1 MEIKFED
8 ITIHPLSSGAN
19 EVLFFYE
26 GKLFRA
32 PHKLYLK
39 RHYILMDSPTALQKI
54 KETNFVLNHPQHGHL
69 NVFELTKHDHLVS
82 IAESS
87 LVKRV
92 EFLKTIC
99 KTNMWLMERGYVLR
113 DVHENNIFDSIDGII
128 WLDWGAVSSIIKDDD
143 LPWTPSTVSLSN
155 AFYMAHKYVYNL
167 LGPKTSHLRYDLF
180 VAEKENSPIA
190 SIASKNPKD
199 INTWEL
205 LVQKLSA
212 VNPTSIET
220 HWADVYSPHLS
231 ADNIAVSSPKGTA
244 AANFIDQIQ
253 YNTVTD
259 VGCNK
264 GYYTLYA
271 AKKARS
277 AIGFDVDEKCI
288 AIANG
293 RVPKEMP
300 VLFAYKDIR
309 DFIEF
314 DINNTLPSAI
324 FIDNKMRQFSEAR
337 YSSDLVMALAI
348 VHHIGKLIPHTKFAE
363 ILMNLSKKYILIED
377 IETKEIYQKEFE
389 DNGFYLVGRTD
400 SFPKPRTMSLYCRK

>member
-8 ITIHPLSSGAN
+8 ITIHPLSSGAH
-19 EVLFFYE
+19 ETLFFYE

-32 PHKLYLK
+32 PYKPYLK
-39 RHYILMDSPTALQKI
+39 RHYTLMDGPSALQKI
-54 KETNFVLNHPQHGHL
+54 KETDFVLNHPKHGHL
-69 NVFELTKHDHLVS
+69 NVFELTPYDHLTS

-87 LVKRV
+87 LMKRV
-92 EFLKTIC
+92 EFLKTMC
-99 KTNMWLMERGYVLR
+99 KTNIWLMERGYVLR
-113 DVHENNIFDSIDGII
+113 DIHENNIFDSIDGII
-128 WLDWGAVSSIIKDDD
+128 WLDWGSVSSLTQKENSKKDSAM
-143 LPWTPSTVSLSN
+143 LSLSN
-155 AFYMAHKYVYNL
+155 TLYMANKYVYNL
-167 LGPKTSHLRYDLF
+167 LDQKTCHLNYSLSM
-180 VAEKENSPIA
+180 AIKEASPI
-190 SIASKNPKD
+190 SGIASLNPKD
-199 INTWEL
+199 TNTWD
-205 LVQKLSA
+205 KLYQQIILTKPSSVA
-212 VNPTSIET
+212 T

-231 ADNIAVSSPKGTA
+231 ADNVAASSPKGTA

-277 AIGFDVDEKCI
+277 TIGFDVDEKCI
-288 AIANG
+288 AIANS

-300 VLFAYKDIR
+300 VLFACKDIR

-314 DINNTLPSAI
+314 DINNTLPNAI
-324 FIDNKMRQFSEAR
+324 FIDNKMRQFSETR

-348 VHHIGKLIPHTKFAE
+348 VHHIGKLIKHTQFAE
-363 ILMNLSKKYILIED
+363 ILMRLSKKYILIED

-389 DNGFYLVGRTD
+389 NNGFCLVGRTD